1 MRISHLTQRI
11 IASLT
16 VISMVLLI
24 AFAASCRGESQKIK
38 TSELPSQ
45 KDIQKDSD
53 VWPEYDSTSFV
64 HRGAVSEKV
73 YLHQTDVDYIA
84 EKLSESRKTESW
96 WMGILSGTL
105 LLLVAAQLA
114 FNRNSTTAMATITNC
129 QSKTDQKIE
138 DMDKT
143 LDRHEGILQD
153 IVTNQRR
160 K

>member
-24 AFAASCRGESQKIK
+24 AFAASCRGESEKIQ

-45 KDIQKDSD
+45 QNTQDD
-53 VWPEYDSTSFV
+53 WPEYDSTSFV